1 MRDIRPIVSRTKDYT
16 ANRHNSATVQCY
28 SQKMSATIKCVSGTS
43 SGRGGDVGGRWGG
56 GGGGCLLHVY
66 AVALLVLVA
75 VHTSLALPPFHIR
88 SDPAVPPS
96 EASLDWMRR
105 LQTKI
110 KRK

>member
-1 MRDIRPIVSRTKDYT
+1 MRDIRPIVSRTKDNT
-16 ANRHNSATVQCY
+16 AKSRHYRATEQCY

-43 SGRGGDVGGRWGG
+43 GRGGDVGGRWGG
-56 GGGGCLLHVY
+56 GGGGCMLYVY